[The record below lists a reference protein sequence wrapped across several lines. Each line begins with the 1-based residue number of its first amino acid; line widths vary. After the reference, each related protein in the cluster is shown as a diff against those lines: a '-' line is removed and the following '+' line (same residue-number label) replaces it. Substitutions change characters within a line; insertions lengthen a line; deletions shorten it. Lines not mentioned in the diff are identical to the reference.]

1 MAKLGLPSKPEYV
14 IQVSQESERIQQE
27 MQDFLKSCENVP
39 SAFIAD
45 NDIIAVSAIQVL
57 QNMEY
62 RVPEDVSIIGFDDSN
77 ICTILTPHLTTVKAN
92 FTGMARLAT
101 SRLIEMIEMP
111 SREIIKSTVGT
122 VLIKRQSVAPYS
134 GR

>member
-1 MAKLGLPSKPEYV
+1 
-14 IQVSQESERIQQE
+14 

-62 RVPEDVSIIGFDDSN
+62 RVPEYISIIGFDDSN

-101 SRLIEMIEMP
+101 SRLIEMP

>member
-1 MAKLGLPSKPEYV
+1 
-14 IQVSQESERIQQE
+14 

-62 RVPEDVSIIGFDDSN
+62 RVPEYISIIGFDDSN
-77 ICTILTPHLTTVKAN
+77 ICTILTPHLTTMKAN
-92 FTGMARLAT
+92 FTGMAGLAT
-101 SRLIEMIEMP
+101 SRLIEMIEKP